1 LYLIRYKN
9 FFMQL
14 LKLQVTNAE
23 QLVYDNSLLILTVLG
38 GIKLEGLDRMR
49 VTLKLELPDSP
60 RPPLRHNLDLY
71 NDNQLEKLIRKTAEK
86 LEIGTSLI
94 AASLSE
100 LTEQLEVYRVQQLK
114 NQQADQY
121 IRKQLTPEEREQAEA
136 FLKSPDLLQRT
147 NELIGQSGVVGEELN
162 RLIMY
167 LVFTSRKRAQPL
179 HVVSLGS
186 SGTGKTHLQEKV
198 GQLMPEEEKIEIT
211 TLSENA
217 FYYFGQRE
225 LKNRLVLIEDLD
237 GAENVLYPMREL
249 MSKRKISKTIAHKN
263 TKGETKTIH
272 LIVEGPV
279 SVAGCTTKESIYED
293 NANRSFL
300 LYLNENPEQDEKV
313 MQYQRLHSAGK
324 IDTAKERAVQEL
336 LKNCQRILAPVKVV
350 NPYAE
355 QLKIPAEVFK
365 PRRSNAHYLAFIEVV
380 TFYHQYQRRWTDEST
395 GEVIYEPGEMMPLTD
410 CGVIETTLAD
420 IAEANQL
427 LKEVLLR
434 KSDELSGA
442 CRNYFEEL
450 KTYLQAEKKQTFG
463 SREIRSRFRLPGT
476 TFRRYQNAL
485 LSCGHIRLKSG
496 KQNSGFL
503 YEVVSFEEYEALRSG
518 IENVLDEVLQAI
530 TPPVNHEMSG
540 ALKVQEISTE
550 EAVSHAEQEKGTG
563 HKKRHEEAEGYTY
576 KTMVKATKDNPE
588 SLFTAHTISELTNRS
603 PRSENRYLKILHDT
617 SLVIRVWQD
626 KKYLYRV
633 DMERQEEV

>member
-1 LYLIRYKN
+1 MKIN
-9 FFMQL
+9 QQL
-14 LKLQVTNAE
+14 VGENPE
-23 QLVYDNSLLILTVLG
+23 QLVYNNGLLILTVLG
-38 GIKLEGLDRMR
+38 GVKLEGLDRMR

-86 LEIGTSLI
+86 LETGTSVI

-100 LTEQLEVYRVQQLK
+100 LTGQLEVYRLQQLK

-121 IRKQLTPEEREQAEA
+121 IRKQLTPEETAQAKD
-136 FLKSPDLLQRT
+136 FLKSPDLLKRT

-167 LVFTSRKRAQPL
+167 LVFTSRKREQPL

-198 GQLMPEEEKIEIT
+198 GQLIPEEEKIEIT

-279 SVAGCTTKESIYED
+279 SVAGCTTRETIYED

-300 LYLNENPEQDEKV
+300 LYLDESPEQDEKV

-324 IDTAKERAVQEL
+324 VDTGKEKEVREL

-350 NPYAE
+350 NPWAE
-355 QLKIPAEVFK
+355 QLKIPLEVFK

-380 TFYHQYQRRWTDEST
+380 TFYHQYQREEKADETT
-395 GEVIYEPGEMMPLTD
+395 GEVY
-410 CGVIETTLAD
+410 IETTLED

-427 LKEVLLR
+427 LKEILLR

-450 KTYLQAEKKQTFG
+450 KAYLKMEKKQTFG

-485 LSCGHIRLKSG
+485 LSCGYIRVKSG
-496 KQNSGFL
+496 KAAKGFL
-503 YEVVSFEEYEALRSG
+503 YEVVSFEEYQNLRNG
-518 IENVLDEVLQAI
+518 IESILDEVLQNLRQA
-530 TPPVNHEMSG
+530 TPPIVSQPENGSPK
-540 ALKVQEISTE
+540 AQKINTKK
-550 EAVSHAEQEKGTG
+550 AVS
-563 HKKRHEEAEGYTY
+563 R
-576 KTMVKATKDNPE
+576 
-588 SLFTAHTISELTNRS
+588 
-603 PRSENRYLKILHDT
+603 
-617 SLVIRVWQD
+617 
-626 KKYLYRV
+626 
-633 DMERQEEV
+633 

>member
-1 LYLIRYKN
+1 MLKPIDYVKCREQKLINKIIVLLLETNHCLHLCRIVLIKL
-9 FFMQL
+9 FFMQV
-14 LKLQVTNAE
+14 LKLQTTNAE
-23 QLVYDNSLLILTVLG
+23 QLVYDNGLLILTVLG
-38 GIKLEGLDRMR
+38 GVKLEGLDRMR

-86 LEIGTSLI
+86 LEIGTSVI

-100 LTEQLEVYRVQQLK
+100 LTGQLETYRLQQLK
-114 NQQADQY
+114 NQQAEQY
-121 IRKQLTPEEREQAEA
+121 TRKQLTPEEREQAEA
-136 FLKSPDLLQRT
+136 FLKLPDLLQRT
-147 NELIGQSGVVGEELN
+147 NELIGSSGVVGEELN

-167 LVFTSRKRAQPL
+167 LVFTSRKRVQPL

-198 GQLMPEEEKIEIT
+198 GQLIPEEEKIEIT

-324 IDTAKERAVQEL
+324 IDTQKEKEVQEL

-355 QLKIPAEVFK
+355 QLKIPLEVFK

-380 TFYHQYQRRWTDEST
+380 TFYHQYQREQKSDEST
-395 GEVIYEPGEMMPLTD
+395 GEVY
-410 CGVIETTLAD
+410 IETTLED
-420 IAEANQL
+420 IAEANSL
-427 LKEVLLR
+427 LKEILLR

-450 KTYLQAEKKQTFG
+450 KTYLQTEKKETFG

-485 LSCGHIRLKSG
+485 LSCGYIRIKSG
-496 KQNSGFL
+496 KAANGFL
-503 YEVVSFEEYEALRSG
+503 YEVASFEEYQNLRTG
-518 IENVLDEVLQAI
+518 IENILDAVLENLQQA
-530 TPPVNHEMSG
+530 TSP
-540 ALKVQEISTE
+540 
-550 EAVSHAEQEKGTG
+550 AVRHPENGS
-563 HKKRHEEAEGYTY
+563 HKKQQIN
-576 KTMVKATKDNPE
+576 KKAIV
-588 SLFTAHTISELTNRS
+588 S
-603 PRSENRYLKILHDT
+603 
-617 SLVIRVWQD
+617 Q
-626 KKYLYRV
+626 
-633 DMERQEEV
+633 

>member
-1 LYLIRYKN
+1 
-9 FFMQL
+9 MQI
-14 LKLQVTNAE
+14 LKLQTANAE
-23 QLVYDNSLLILTVLG
+23 QLVYDNGLLILTVLG
-38 GIKLEGLDRMR
+38 GVKLEGLDRMR

-71 NDNQLEKLIRKTAEK
+71 NDNQLEKLIRKAAEK
-86 LEIGTSLI
+86 LEIGTSVI

-100 LTEQLEVYRVQQLK
+100 LTGQLETYRLQQLK
-114 NQQADQY
+114 NQQAEQY
-121 IRKQLTPEEREQAEA
+121 TKKQLTAEEHEAAET
-136 FLKSPDLLQRT
+136 FLQTSNLLQRT
-147 NELIGQSGVVGEELN
+147 NELIGRSGVVGEELN
-162 RLIMY
+162 RLIMF
-167 LVFTSRKRAQPL
+167 LVFTSRKREQPL

-198 GQLMPEEEKIEIT
+198 GQLIPEEDKIEIT

-279 SVAGCTTKESIYED
+279 SVAGCTTRESIYED

-300 LYLNENPEQDEKV
+300 LYLDESSAQDEKV

-324 IDTAKERAVQEL
+324 IDTQKEKEVQEL

-355 QLKIPAEVFK
+355 QLKIPLEVFK

-380 TFYHQYQRRWTDEST
+380 TFYHQYQRRWTDENT
-395 GEVIYEPGEMMPLTD
+395 GEILYEPGVSKAPPSGGW
-410 CGVIETTLAD
+410 GVIETTLED

-427 LKEVLLR
+427 LKEILLR

-450 KTYLQAEKKQTFG
+450 KTYLQTEKKQTFS

-485 LSCGHIRLKSG
+485 LSCGYIRVKSG
-496 KQNSGFL
+496 KQSSGFL
-503 YEVVSFEEYEALRSG
+503 YEVASFEEYEKLRNN
-518 IENVLDEVLQAI
+518 IKNILDEVLHNLQQA
-530 TPPVNHEMSG
+530 TPPVVSYMENG
-540 ALKVQEISTE
+540 ALKAQKTN
-550 EAVSHAEQEKGTG
+550 
-563 HKKRHEEAEGYTY
+563 KK
-576 KTMVKATKDNPE
+576 KVVN
-588 SLFTAHTISELTNRS
+588 
-603 PRSENRYLKILHDT
+603 
-617 SLVIRVWQD
+617 Q
-626 KKYLYRV
+626 
-633 DMERQEEV
+633 

>member
-1 LYLIRYKN
+1 MKTNQHLIAAN
-9 FFMQL
+9 PE
-14 LKLQVTNAE
+14 A
-23 QLVYDNSLLILTVLG
+23 LVYDNGLLILTVLG
-38 GIKLEGLDRMR
+38 GVKLEGLDRMR

-86 LEIGTSLI
+86 LEIGTSVI

-100 LTEQLEVYRVQQLK
+100 LTAQLETYRLQQLK

-121 IRKQLTPEEREQAEA
+121 IRKQLTPEEREQAEN
-136 FLKSPDLLQRT
+136 FLKSPDLLKRT
-147 NELIGQSGVVGEELN
+147 NDLIGSSGVVGEELN

-198 GQLMPEEEKIEIT
+198 GQLIPEEEKIEIT

-279 SVAGCTTKESIYED
+279 SVAGCTTRETIYED

-300 LYLNENPEQDEKV
+300 LYLDESPEQDEKV

-324 IDTAKERAVQEL
+324 VDTTKEKEVREL

-350 NPYAE
+350 NPWAE
-355 QLKIPAEVFK
+355 QLKIPLEVFK

-380 TFYHQYQRRWTDEST
+380 TFYHQYQREEKADETT
-395 GEVIYEPGEMMPLTD
+395 GEVY
-410 CGVIETTLAD
+410 IETTLED

-427 LKEVLLR
+427 LKEILLR

-450 KTYLQAEKKQTFG
+450 KTYLQTEKKQTFG

-485 LSCGHIRLKSG
+485 LSCGYIRVKSG

-503 YEVVSFEEYEALRSG
+503 YEVVSYQEYEQLQTSIRT
-518 IENVLDEVLQAI
+518 ILDEVLQSLQQAI
-530 TPPVNHEMSG
+530 PPPVSQPQNGSPKKQKINPKE
-540 ALKVQEISTE
+540 T
-550 EAVSHAEQEKGTG
+550 VS
-563 HKKRHEEAEGYTY
+563 R
-576 KTMVKATKDNPE
+576 
-588 SLFTAHTISELTNRS
+588 
-603 PRSENRYLKILHDT
+603 
-617 SLVIRVWQD
+617 
-626 KKYLYRV
+626 
-633 DMERQEEV
+633 